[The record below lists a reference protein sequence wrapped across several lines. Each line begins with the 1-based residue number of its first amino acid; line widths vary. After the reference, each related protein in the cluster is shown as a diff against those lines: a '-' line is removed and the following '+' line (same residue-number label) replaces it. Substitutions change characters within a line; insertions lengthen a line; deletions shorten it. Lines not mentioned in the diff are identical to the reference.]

1 MQRGPATLRGSRGQ
15 QSSCARP
22 APLHHELPCV
32 PTMHAFLLVA
42 ERAVVCSS
50 THTMTRCLPGAG
62 IVDPDPKH
70 GAQGPDRDPVRSSRR
85 KCAPACRQQK
95 LCVLTAYAFINV
107 RGVGTGVDRWCL
119 GLDFRAGKRACTIG

>member
-22 APLHHELPCV
+22 APLHDELPCV

-50 THTMTRCLPGAG
+50 THTMTRCLPGARPRPEARCTG
-62 IVDPDPKH
+62 TR
-70 GAQGPDRDPVRSSRR
+70 QGPGPVEQAV

-95 LCVLTAYAFINV
+95 LCVLPLTV
-107 RGVGTGVDRWCL
+107 RLYKMYVVIKG
-119 GLDFRAGKRACTIG
+119 

>member
-22 APLHHELPCV
+22 APLHDELPCV

-50 THTMTRCLPGAG
+50 THTMTRCLPGAMAS
-62 IVDPDPKH
+62 PKIAIPRQRK
-70 GAQGPDRDPVRSSRR
+70 GVNPDRADLNLGCYLPNHF
-85 KCAPACRQQK
+85 
-95 LCVLTAYAFINV
+95 VLVVPIALIY
-107 RGVGTGVDRWCL
+107 
-119 GLDFRAGKRACTIG
+119 